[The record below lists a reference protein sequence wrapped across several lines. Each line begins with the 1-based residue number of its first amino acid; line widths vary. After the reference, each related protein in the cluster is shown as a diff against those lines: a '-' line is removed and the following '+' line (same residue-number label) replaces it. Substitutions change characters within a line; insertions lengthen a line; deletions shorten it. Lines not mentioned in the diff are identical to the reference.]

1 MRTAVTRVN
10 GAYQRKIKTQF
21 RKQKG
26 IIHKYTEEIH
36 KIQNTM
42 VTIYLQEKQK
52 NGIYWLYVMEL
63 LFIIF
68 KK

>member
-10 GAYQRKIKTQF
+10 RAYQRKIKTQF

-42 VTIYLQEKQK
+42 VTVYLQQKQK
-52 NGIYWLYVMEL
+52 ME
-63 LFIIF
+63 FIGYMLWNYYL
-68 KK
+68 

>member
-10 GAYQRKIKTQF
+10 RAYQRKIKTQF

-26 IIHKYTEEIH
+26 ITHKYTEEID

-42 VTIYLQEKQK
+42 VTVYLNKK
-52 NGIYWLYVMEL
+52 NGIY
-63 LFIIF
+63 
-68 KK
+68 